1 MEDKLRRMKAKTGGK
16 FVEQNCLTC
25 EFNFG
30 DVCAGH
36 GARIDNGKDTYG
48 MSIEEAYKMFSN
60 GCDDF
65 GISLDAFIEQEK
77 LNGR

>member
-1 MEDKLRRMKAKTGGK
+1 MKSNSSNKL
-16 FVEQNCLTC
+16 VEKSCLTC

-36 GARIDNGKDTYG
+36 GVRTDNGQDTYG
-48 MSIEEAYKMFSN
+48 MDIEEARKMFLD
-60 GCDDF
+60 GCEDY

>member
-1 MEDKLRRMKAKTGGK
+1 MKSNSENKL
-16 FVEQNCLTC
+16 VEKSCLTC

-36 GARIDNGKDTYG
+36 GVRTDNAQDTYG
-48 MSIEEAYKMFSN
+48 MSMEEAQKMFLD
-60 GCDDF
+60 GCNDY